1 MRTRCSG
8 TRVRLS
14 SARFRV
20 GSSLLTCRLSRCHA
34 GETVYEQRAA
44 DRKRKVTT
52 LLAGAAAEEGAD
64 RVRVRCGCVS
74 PRGAHASVQGI
85 WAAAAPRGE
94 KPMQSHDELTAE
106 QKAYIEWHN
115 ARREARRVRGSRLR
129 LARQRRLSHAP
140 YSQRKPADEDVEK
153 KEEAEEEAEPDT
165 GHEKSHFHGKSETD
179 YAGNSWLTAPKDKK
193 KENDTCYVPKRWI
206 HTWSGHTKG
215 TSAIRFFPGSGHL
228 LLSAGMD
235 NKVKIWDVYNS
246 GKCMRTYMGHTQAVK
261 DICFSN
267 DGRRFVTC
275 SYDKD
280 IKWWDTE
287 TGKVVGAVTPGK
299 VPHCVKLHPHPD
311 KQNVLLAGLADR
323 KIMQWDLNT
332 GDMTQEY
339 EQHLV
344 RPRRCLPRR
353 SAHADALLPCFR
365 LPSTPSRSWTRAAA
379 LCPAVTTRRCACGSL
394 ASRSSSSTLRTRP
407 CTPCPPLLCTPTAR
421 GWPRSRWTTRL
432 SSTAPRSASG

>member
-1 MRTRCSG
+1 M
-8 TRVRLS
+8 
-14 SARFRV
+14 
-20 GSSLLTCRLSRCHA
+20 
-34 GETVYEQRAA
+34 
-44 DRKRKVTT
+44 
-52 LLAGAAAEEGAD
+52 
-64 RVRVRCGCVS
+64 
-74 PRGAHASVQGI
+74 P
-85 WAAAAPRGE
+85 P
-94 KPMQSHDELTAE
+94 
-106 QKAYIEWHN
+106 
-115 ARREARRVRGSRLR
+115 
-129 LARQRRLSHAP
+129 
-140 YSQRKPADEDVEK
+140 SQRKPADEDDTK

-165 GHEKSHFHGKSETD
+165 GHEKTHFHGKEETD
-179 YAGNSWLTAPKDKK
+179 YAGNSWITAPKDKK
-193 KENDTCYVPKRWI
+193 KENETCYVPKRWI

-299 VPHCVKLHPHPD
+299 VPHCVKLHPHAD

-344 RPRRCLPRR
+344 RPLAAAGAARVLTR
-353 SAHADALLPCFR
+353 LLLRLR
-365 LPSTPSRSWTRAAA
+365 LPSIPSRLWTKAAD
-379 LCPAVTTRRCACGSL
+379 LCPAVTIRRCASGSL
-394 ASRSSSSTLRTRP
+394 ASRSSSSTLLTRR
-407 CTPCPPLLCTPTAR
+407 CTPCLLLRCIRTAP
-421 GWPRSRWTTRL
+421 GSPRSRWTTRL